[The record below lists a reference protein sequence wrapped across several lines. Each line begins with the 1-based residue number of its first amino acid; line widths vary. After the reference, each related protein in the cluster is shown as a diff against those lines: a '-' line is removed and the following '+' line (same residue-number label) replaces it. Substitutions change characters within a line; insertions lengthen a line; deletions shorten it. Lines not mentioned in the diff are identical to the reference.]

1 MQLNMFIMVILIIA
15 SIWTVMTRSLLRAGI
30 GLAFVSVILAIVMFR
45 LDSPLAAVFELSV
58 CAGLISVLF
67 VSVISL
73 TQPYSHQEIV
83 ERMKSMFARFK
94 YLPVIVVVVGLIMF
108 FIKFRPDFLLPI
120 PQAERDVRN
129 MLWNFRQIDLVGQI
143 IILLCGVFAVVVLFK
158 EIRKNVR

>member
-1 MQLNMFIMVILIIA
+1 MIVLIIA

-30 GLAFVSVILAIVMFR
+30 GLALVSVILAIVMFR
-45 LDSPLAAVFELSV
+45 LNSPLAAVFELSV

-73 TQPYSHQEIV
+73 TQPYSQQEIA

-94 YLPVIVVVVGLIMF
+94 YLPIIIVGVGLVMF
-108 FIKFRPDFLLPI
+108 FMKFRPNLTLPV
-120 PQAERDVRN
+120 PASERDVRN
-129 MLWNFRQIDLVGQI
+129 LLWNFRQIDLIGQV

>member
-1 MQLNMFIMVILIIA
+1 MQLNIIILVILIIV

-30 GLAFVSVILAIVMFR
+30 GLALVSVILAIVMFR
-45 LDSPLAAVFELSV
+45 LDSALAAVFELSV

-73 TQPYSHQEIV
+73 TQPYSQKEIV

-94 YLPVIVVVVGLIMF
+94 YLPVIIVLVGLVMF
-108 FIKFRPDFLLPI
+108 FLKFRPDFLLPA
-120 PQAERDVRN
+120 PQAERSVRN
-129 MLWNFRQIDLVGQI
+129 MLWNFRQIDLLGQI

-158 EIRKNVR
+158 EIRKNAH